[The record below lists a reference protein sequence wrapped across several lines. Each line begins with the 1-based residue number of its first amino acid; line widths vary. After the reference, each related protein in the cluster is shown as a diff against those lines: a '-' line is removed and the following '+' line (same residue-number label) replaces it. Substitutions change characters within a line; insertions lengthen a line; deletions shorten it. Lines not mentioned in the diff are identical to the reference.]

1 MKKFSIPLYVLIP
14 LLFLAGYGVVSFFR
28 IEGFEKAARA
38 ANVRAEQVARVNN
51 DLNAENIFLRR
62 KIEQQEG
69 IPVDHEIVK

>member
-1 MKKFSIPLYVLIP
+1 MKKFSIPLYVFIP

-51 DLNAENIFLRR
+51 DLNAENMLLRR
-62 KIEQQEG
+62 KIGWVEG
-69 IPVDHEIVK
+69 IPLDYDLVK